1 MAEERRPRAA
11 TEEKRGRLL
20 DATEEIMLKDGYAAV
35 SSRSVAT
42 AVGIQASLVHYYFA
56 TLDDLFV
63 AVLERRA
70 GPNVERM
77 AEALR
82 SPTPLRAWW
91 DLASDPRGTALL
103 VELMAAANHRPALK
117 AQLGSFARE
126 VRRLQVE
133 ILEDL
138 LGEYGID
145 ADDLPPVL
153 VAAAMQGLA
162 FSVVQDKVAGY
173 DTDPDQAIAAM
184 DRLIDRFEARRT
196 ANQT

>member
-1 MAEERRPRAA
+1 
-11 TEEKRGRLL
+11 
-20 DATEEIMLKDGYAAV
+20 
-35 SSRSVAT
+35 
-42 AVGIQASLVHYYFA
+42 
-56 TLDDLFV
+56 
-63 AVLERRA
+63 
-70 GPNVERM
+70 M

-162 FSVVQDKVAGY
+162 FSRSEEHTSELQSL
-173 DTDPDQAIAAM
+173 M
-184 DRLIDRFEARRT
+184 RT
-196 ANQT
+196 SYAVFCLQKNTITLYKSNANRE

>member
-1 MAEERRPRAA
+1 
-11 TEEKRGRLL
+11 
-20 DATEEIMLKDGYAAV
+20 
-35 SSRSVAT
+35 
-42 AVGIQASLVHYYFA
+42 
-56 TLDDLFV
+56 
-63 AVLERRA
+63 
-70 GPNVERM
+70 
-77 AEALR
+77 
-82 SPTPLRAWW
+82 
-91 DLASDPRGTALL
+91 
-103 VELMAAANHRPALK
+103 
-117 AQLGSFARE
+117 ARE

>member
-1 MAEERRPRAA
+1 
-11 TEEKRGRLL
+11 
-20 DATEEIMLKDGYAAV
+20 
-35 SSRSVAT
+35 
-42 AVGIQASLVHYYFA
+42 
-56 TLDDLFV
+56 
-63 AVLERRA
+63 
-70 GPNVERM
+70 M

-173 DTDPDQAIAAM
+173 DTDPDQRSEEHPHELQSLMRISYVA
-184 DRLIDRFEARRT
+184 FC
-196 ANQT
+196 

>member
-1 MAEERRPRAA
+1 
-11 TEEKRGRLL
+11 
-20 DATEEIMLKDGYAAV
+20 MLKDGYAAV

-103 VELMAAANHRPALK
+103 VELMAAANHRPAPK
-117 AQLGSFARE
+117 AQLWSLPRE
-126 VRRLQVE
+126 VRP
-133 ILEDL
+133 
-138 LGEYGID
+138 
-145 ADDLPPVL
+145 LPEELPACL
-153 VAAAMQGLA
+153 PGLSA
-162 FSVVQDKVAGY
+162 P
-173 DTDPDQAIAAM
+173 DPPPPPP
-184 DRLIDRFEARRT
+184 
-196 ANQT
+196 